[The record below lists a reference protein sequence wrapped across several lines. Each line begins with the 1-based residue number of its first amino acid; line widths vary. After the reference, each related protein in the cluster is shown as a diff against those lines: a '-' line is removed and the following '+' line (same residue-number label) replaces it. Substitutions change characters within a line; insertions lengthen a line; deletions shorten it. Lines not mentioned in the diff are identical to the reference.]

1 MASSGFPR
9 GRGGGLL
16 RLSMRLEG
24 AGKGELAEPVADHVL
39 RHVDG
44 DELPAVVHG
53 QGVAH
58 ELRRDGGAAPPRLQ
72 HLLLALAVDFL
83 PPLLQTLVDVRPLL
97 GRSSHGLSL
106 LLRPARDDVAV
117 RGARA
122 APGLIPLGW
131 LAPRRHRMVALAL
144 TLATAHR
151 MIDGVHHGPAHGGP
165 ETPPAHTPR
174 LAHGDFFGAGI
185 ADLPPRGHALE
196 LDLPDFAGGELEV
209 GVIALLGEEL
219 GQGARA
225 PAELAALTGLQ
236 LRVVHQGASGTVP
249 DRTR

>member
-58 ELRRDGGAAPPRLQ
+58 ELRRDGGAARPRLQ
-72 HLLLALAVDFL
+72 HLLLALAVEL
-83 PPLLQTLVDVRPLL
+83 LHPLLQTLVDVRPLL

-165 ETPPAHTPR
+165 ETPPAHAPR
-174 LAHGDFFGAGI
+174 LPH
-185 ADLPPRGHALE
+185 RGHALE

-225 PAELAALTGLQ
+225 PAELAALTGL
-236 LRVVHQGASGTVP
+236 
-249 DRTR
+249 